1 MNYSIHPDAEA
12 ELGDAA
18 VYYSTHASGMIAAA
32 FLAEYERVHDLLV
45 ENQQRGP
52 HGEDGLRVYHFDR
65 FPSKEALR
73 YRVNAAREFLR
84 RIEVKS

>member
-1 MNYSIHPDAEA
+1 M
-12 ELGDAA
+12 
-18 VYYSTHASGMIAAA
+18 VAAA
-32 FLAEYERVHDLLV
+32 LLAEYERIRNPFV

-52 HGEDGLRVYHFDR
+52 HGEDGLRVNHFDL